1 MRKRSK
7 YRPHPV
13 LVNPLGYVLEGNQPL
28 TSQDSYVVD
37 LKLKNHGALSALL
50 RGQAS
55 KSDIN
60 DLIAMH
66 NIQEAFQ
73 RMLAQKMMPDLPI
86 ELDKS
91 TLIRGKAALLELS
104 SRGAQTGKF
113 ICRAPEIQA
122 MNDLIDQLDE
132 LLSLVTVRHME
143 RARAFAL
150 NEIKCKRAVVIND
163 YIKQGTI

>member
-13 LVNPLGYVLEGNQPL
+13 LVDPLGYVLEGNQPL
-28 TSQDSYVVD
+28 ASQDSYVVD
-37 LKLKNHGALSALL
+37 LKLRNHGALAALL
-50 RGQAS
+50 KGQAT

-66 NIQEAFQ
+66 NIQEAFH
-73 RMLAQKMMPDLPI
+73 RMLTQNQITDLPI
-86 ELDKS
+86 QLDQS

-104 SRGAQTGKF
+104 ARGAQTSKF

-132 LLSLVTVRHME
+132 LLELVTVRHME
-143 RARAFAL
+143 KARSFAL
-150 NEIKCKRAVVIND
+150 NEIKCRRAVVIND
-163 YIKQGTI
+163 YVQQGV

>member
-7 YRPHPV
+7 YRPRPM
-13 LVNPLGYVLEGNQPL
+13 LTDPLGYVIEGTQPL
-28 TSQDSYVVD
+28 TKQDGYVVD
-37 LKLKNHGALSALL
+37 LKLRNHGALAALL
-50 RGQAS
+50 RGEAT
-55 KSDIN
+55 KTDVN

-73 RMLAQKMMPDLPI
+73 RMLTQKLMTDLPI
-86 ELDKS
+86 ELDQS

-104 SRGAQTGKF
+104 ARGAQTGKF

-122 MNDLIDQLDE
+122 MNDLIAQLDE
-132 LLSLVTVRHME
+132 LLELVTVRHME

-163 YIKQGTI
+163 YIPQGLK